1 MNDKPKFQVLTAGGA
16 GVTKPSTTVSN
27 RSKTKKPTKS
37 ASSPESESQSNAMK
51 PLVSQNHP
59 SKGSNSNEGGGE
71 LEYEVPLDDDEEV
84 VEDVALNDNN
94 SQSRNDSS
102 RKGNG
107 RYSDNRKVTF
117 ASQLHTSVPSLS
129 SKDGSNSH
137 GSSSQNPAA
146 GGASD
151 VVWLIV
157 CFIGIMA
164 SFVCYGLLLE
174 YTTSGGRKLHEL
186 SFLFITSGLYTITA
200 AAGRYVRDETPTTIP
215 PRQFAL
221 LGLTSMGSTWCSV
234 RSLRY
239 VLIGN
244 MTCLASSFTPVF
256 TLTYLVVTTLDMLYF
271 RSKYLRK
278 VVNPYRS
285 CCSVQ
290 LWERYGSVMHQCKAV
305 FILFST

>member
-1 MNDKPKFQVLTAGGA
+1 MNDKPKFQVLTAG
-16 GVTKPSTTVSN
+16 VKKSSTSVSSH
-27 RSKTKKPTKS
+27 RSKTTKQQPLPQQPTKS
-37 ASSPESESQSNAMK
+37 VLSPDIDEHSNVNVMK
-51 PLVSQNHP
+51 PLMSQNHP

-71 LEYEVPLDDDEEV
+71 LEYEVPLDDDDDEI
-84 VEDVALNDNN
+84 VEDVALNDRNKNN
-94 SQSRNDSS
+94 NNNNN
-102 RKGNG
+102 GNG

-117 ASQLHTSVPSLS
+117 ASQLQHTSPLS
-129 SKDGSNSH
+129 SKVGGSNTSA
-137 GSSSQNPAA
+137 SSSTSGS

-151 VVWLIV
+151 LVWLII

-239 VLIGN
+239 VLIIDIVYV
-244 MTCLASSFTPVF
+244 TPKRI
-256 TLTYLVVTTLDMLYF
+256 YF
-271 RSKYLRK
+271 
-278 VVNPYRS
+278 
-285 CCSVQ
+285 
-290 LWERYGSVMHQCKAV
+290 A
-305 FILFST
+305 